1 MTYEEQQIRL
11 QTILKAQEMFPDER
25 NITTA
30 LQLYKDATGDP
41 IPLFI
46 TTKDADRPLTVM
58 DNYERIPCSE
68 CGSDMLFRIVPE
80 NDEGYHTQL
89 VCSNSECDT
98 VLNSEYTLQDWMKVL
113 KKVA

>member
-11 QTILKAQEMFPDER
+11 QTILKAQEMFPYEK
-25 NITTA
+25 NITVA

-46 TTKDADRPLTVM
+46 TTKDAPRPLTVM
-58 DNYERIPCSE
+58 DNYERIICEE

-80 NDEGYHTQL
+80 NEEGFHSQL
-89 VCSNSECDT
+89 VCSNPQCDT
-98 VLNSEYTLQDWMKVL
+98 ILNSEFTLQEWMEVL
-113 KKVA
+113 KKVI